1 MKKSLLTLLL
11 MVGAIATHADEYV
24 YLTFETTDGAK
35 TSVSVSSLTLTISGT
50 TLTAGSQSFTLTN
63 LSKMYFTTSDGSTTT
78 GIQQLN
84 VEVLDEATAIYDLQG
99 KKVAKEQMRK
109 GAYIIK
115 TTQGTY
121 KIVVK

>member
-1 MKKSLLTLLL
+1 